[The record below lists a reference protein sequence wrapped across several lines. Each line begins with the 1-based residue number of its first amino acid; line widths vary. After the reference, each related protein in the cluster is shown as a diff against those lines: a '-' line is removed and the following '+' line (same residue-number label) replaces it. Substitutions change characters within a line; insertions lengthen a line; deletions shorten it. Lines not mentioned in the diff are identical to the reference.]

1 MLGVVFAARL
11 AVVPALSWQAP
22 VGRISFPWF
31 VPIGTLITIVVGV
44 LSSLTHPRPEQPA

>member
-11 AVVPALSWQAP
+11 ALLPGLSWLAP

-31 VPIGTLITIVVGV
+31 VPIGTLITIGVGM
-44 LSSLTHPRPEQPA
+44 LFSLTHPRPEPPA